1 MLSWTTC
8 SYAPWP
14 CGIFGASG
22 QLICCHEYTHTAV
35 AEPFCAMVDGEQ
47 GVDLAKSLE
56 LPEDGEE
63 PWERAVDM
71 AHHSVDWK
79 EVSKQVQY
87 VSIRWQICHVNS
99 MLLYCDHSRV
109 SATTAFSLVP

>member
-1 MLSWTTC
+1 MEFWALLDNLSAATN
-8 SYAPWP
+8 
-14 CGIFGASG
+14 
-22 QLICCHEYTHTAV
+22 THTPV
-35 AEPFCAMVDGEQ
+35 AEPFCAMVNGEQ

-63 PWERAVDM
+63 PWERTVDM

-87 VSIRWQICHVNS
+87 VSICRQIWHS
-99 MLLYCDHSRV
+99 SSLLLHYDHSRV
-109 SATTAFSLVP
+109 SATTAFSLVRETFLCR